1 MEKSPQLMVG
11 IKEEEDKITTILEE
25 ATSPAQ
31 EIDTGLGIDNFII
44 QVDKDKVQFKEAIIE
59 ILILRYTTN
68 NLKTRLVEKM

>member
-31 EIDTGLGIDNFII
+31 EIDTGLGIDNLII
-44 QVDKDKVQFKEAIIE
+44 
-59 ILILRYTTN
+59 
-68 NLKTRLVEKM
+68 